1 MKKLSYW
8 MILLIVL
15 YGFIELTS
23 YGGLYF
29 LGNFRNINYDPL
41 DVLSKKHTD
50 IISNYLEQGTEY
62 NLFSSDLGWSI
73 KENGVS
79 KLYQA
84 NSSGIRGNKEYSFN
98 PAQTVRRVSTFG
110 DSFTHCDDVNNNETW
125 QAIME
130 SHDSNLEVLNFGV
143 GGFGLDQAYLRYL
156 KDGRRYSSDI
166 TLIGFMSENIFRNVT
181 TFRPFYFRPTGLP
194 LTKPRFTI
202 LNSKLLLIP
211 NQFGELADYK
221 RLLQHPQ
228 EVLQSLGVHDYSF
241 KNGYIAGPFDW
252 SPTVKLTKIIISK
265 ARKNLSNNV
274 IIKNGYYNANSE
286 AFKVTKKIFDQ
297 FYGEIINHNSTPII
311 VIFPNKAD
319 IIRYQTQKTK
329 RYSPLLS
336 YFDSRGYRYIDLLG
350 ALGERD
356 AKELV
361 VSHYTYAGNELVAE
375 HIKTY
380 LDNMSKQD
388 K

>member
-1 MKKLSYW
+1 
-8 MILLIVL
+8 MILLIAL
-15 YGFIELTS
+15 YGFIELIS

-41 DVLSKKHTD
+41 DVLSKKHTN
-50 IISNYLEQGTEY
+50 IISNYFEKGTKY
-62 NLFSSDLGWSI
+62 ILFSSDLGWSI
-73 KENGVS
+73 KKNGVS

-98 PAQTVRRVSTFG
+98 PAKTVRRVSTFG
-110 DSFTHCDDVNNNETW
+110 DSFTHCDDVNNHETW

-166 TLIGFMSENIFRNVT
+166 TLIGFRPENIFRNVI
-181 TFRPFYFRPTGLP
+181 TFRPFYSRNTGLP
-194 LTKPRFTI
+194 FTKPRFTI
-202 LNSKLLLIP
+202 MNSKLLLIP
-211 NQFGELADYK
+211 NQFGELADYT

-241 KNGYIAGPFDW
+241 QNGYIAGPFDW
-252 SPTVKLTKIIISK
+252 SPIVKLTKMIISK
-265 ARKNLSNNV
+265 ARKYLSNNV

-297 FYGEIINHNSTPII
+297 FYGEIINNNSTPII
-311 VIFPNKAD
+311 VIFPDKAD
-319 IIRYQTQKTK
+319 IIRYQTQNTK

-350 ALGERD
+350 AFDDRD
-356 AKELV
+356 AQGLIV
-361 VSHYTYAGNELVAE
+361 GHYTYAGNKLVAE
-375 HIKTY
+375 YIKTY

-388 K
+388 E